1 MNFDDAVVAH
11 SDWKRKLKLYIQ
23 KPDQSLKAAE
33 VAAVDHCV
41 LGKWIKGEGTAC
53 SKSSE
58 LAKLAEEHMRF
69 HKAAGEIISKAD
81 RGQDMSA
88 DVALGASSEFGKAST
103 AVVPAI
109 MEMKKHHVSK

>member
-11 SDWKRKLKLYIQ
+11 SDWKRKLNSYMQ

-33 VAAVDHCV
+33 VGAIDHCV
-41 LGKWIKGEGTAC
+41 LGKWIKGEGKAY

-58 LAKLAEEHMRF
+58 LAKLAEEHTRF
-69 HKAAGEIISKAD
+69 HKAAAEIISKAD
-81 RGQDMSA
+81 KGQNMSA

-103 AVVPAI
+103 AVVLAI